1 MTPEVLT
8 SRVRRCCRRSAA
20 GSSGFSAVSTGSGV
34 FVSGI
39 ENEGPAQNGA
49 LEDWDDDIAEAGEG
63 SGGDAGHTI
72 AFTSEGPSAKGRI
85 DAVLAA
91 HLAETMGA
99 DAPSRAR
106 IQALIKAGQVT
117 LDGRTIG
124 EPGRRVNAGA
134 SIALTLPPPEPAEPA
149 AEDIPLDVVYE
160 DEAVIVIDKPAGL
173 VVHPAAGHFTG
184 TLVNALLHHCGDSL
198 SGIGG
203 VLRPGIV
210 HRLDKDTS
218 GLMVVAKSDRAHKSL
233 AAQFADH
240 GRTGALERA
249 YLALVWG
256 GPRAGGGTIDA
267 PLGRSPQNR
276 QRQAVVRSG
285 GREAITHF
293 EVLERYGRTDG
304 DTSLAALVECH
315 LETGRTHQIRVHM
328 AHIGFPLVGD
338 DDYGAGFRTKVN
350 RLPEPAQTAA
360 RGFPRQALHAA
371 LIAFEHPL
379 TGEVMR
385 FESDPPEDLADL
397 IEAFRTI
404 GG

>member
-1 MTPEVLT
+1 MKPDVRTR
-8 SRVRRCCRRSAA
+8 RVRRCCRRSEA

-34 FVSGI
+34 LVSGI

-49 LEDWDDDIAEAGEG
+49 LEDWDDDIAEAADDGGE
-63 SGGDAGHTI
+63 AGQTI
-72 AFTSEGPSAKGRI
+72 AFSPEDAAARGRI

-91 HLAETMGA
+91 HLSQTMGA

-106 IQALIKAGQVT
+106 IQALIRAGQVT

-134 SIALTLPPPEPAEPA
+134 QIVLTLPPPEPAEPA
-149 AEDIPLDVVYE
+149 AENIPLDIVYE
-160 DEAVIVIDKPAGL
+160 DEAVIVVDKPAGL
-173 VVHPAAGHFTG
+173 VVHPAAGHAGG
-184 TLVNALLHHCGDSL
+184 TLVNALLHHCGASL

-249 YLALVWG
+249 YIALVWG

-304 DTSLAALVECH
+304 DTSLASLVECR

-328 AHIGFPLVGD
+328 AHIGYPLVGD
-338 DDYGAGFRTKVN
+338 EDYGAGFRTKVN
-350 RLPEPAQTAA
+350 RLPEPAQSAA
-360 RGFPRQALHAA
+360 RSFPRQALHAA

-385 FESDPPEDLADL
+385 FKSEPPEDLAGL
-397 IEAFRTI
+397 IEAFRAI
-404 GG
+404 GD